1 MRDILFVLIGGL
13 CSALGGFLA
22 AWYRAR
28 VAGRVKFQ
36 ETIAERKVAAYGK
49 GLELVGQLQ
58 TVLVQGTK
66 EDARAFLYD
75 NGTWFA
81 DNLILLPHTFV
92 VNWRSIRNALKKAI
106 IYDNA
111 QEKEKDEDKRDKMIN
126 QVVEAQEFCDALAK
140 EAESSIRKESHLPE
154 CIIRHPPEGTTTA

>member
-1 MRDILFVLIGGL
+1 MKDILLVLAGGV
-13 CSALGGFLA
+13 CSVLGGFVA

-49 GLELVGQLQ
+49 GLELIGQLQ
-58 TVLVQGTK
+58 SVLVQGTK
-66 EDARAFLYD
+66 EDALAFLCD
-75 NGTWFA
+75 NGSWFA

-92 VNWRSIRNALKKAI
+92 ENWRSIRNALKKGI

-111 QEKEKDEDKRDKMIN
+111 QEKIEDDDKRKKIIDQI
-126 QVVEAQEFCDALAK
+126 VEACGFCDTLAK
-140 EAESSIRKESHLPE
+140 EAESSTREELGLPE
-154 CIIRHPPEGTTTA
+154 CVIRHPPNVRTTA